1 MSDDM
6 EIRINNLQNMIN
18 NKQTTPPG
26 RIVMQIGDPLKN
38 LSQPVPPADHTVT
51 SHVPQTSSGCMS
63 AWLSKKCLIRYALI
77 VVAIGMLLFVL
88 YRRMRRRTQAC
99 KEKVKPNTESI
110 ASHQVPRMSESK
122 HESHA
127 NRASDLRSVKKT
139 YVHPQ
144 LNPSSVSMQY
154 PKAHMS
160 FPSDDIAPTHV
171 PVMLNL
177 YRPRLDPSP
186 ERVEVD
192 ERGPTRGEDIEDMDE
207 EEDRPGHLR
216 TDPYLLRI

>member
-26 RIVMQIGDPLKN
+26 RIVMQIGDPLKK
-38 LSQPVPPADHTVT
+38 LSQPVPPAEHTVT
-51 SHVPQTSSGCMS
+51 SHVPQTSSGCLS

-99 KEKVKPNTESI
+99 KEKVKPNTE
-110 ASHQVPRMSESK
+110 VPRMSESK

-139 YVHPQ
+139 YVHPHPQ

-154 PKAHMS
+154 PK
-160 FPSDDIAPTHV
+160 DDIAPTHV